1 MFWCYL
7 STYCHSS
14 TCTIVVLQVNIPGH
28 GADSVHNMLKFYSVL
43 SKTFSENIQ
52 FSAFS
57 KTVCENIKILSQDN
71 CNSTPTWCPKF
82 LKTSL
87 STIKNPHHIF
97 QLSITITKITLDNL
111 SQLNFGETIYVHIVI
126 FVTVKHNWKI

>member
-1 MFWCYL
+1 MNLRNITILKHYL
-7 STYCHSS
+7 IHC
-14 TCTIVVLQVNIPGH
+14 
-28 GADSVHNMLKFYSVL
+28 GAAQCLKFR
-43 SKTFSENIQ
+43 KTNQ
-52 FSAFS
+52 
-57 KTVCENIKILSQDN
+57 
-71 CNSTPTWCPKF
+71 
-82 LKTSL
+82 